1 MRLAY
6 SVTRATMPTVLL
18 VILAFA
24 VLAVLTVAHLFR
36 EHVNYNVQATI
47 RFLKDWKQSRG
58 RLRETG
64 KPIENDEIGFHD
76 PQRRLKEPQEND
88 EYS

>member
-1 MRLAY
+1 ML
-6 SVTRATMPTVLL
+6 TVLQ
-18 VILAFA
+18 VILAFMA
-24 VLAVLTVAHLFR
+24 FATLALLTVAHLFR

-64 KPIENDEIGFHD
+64 KPTENDEICFHE
-76 PQRRLKEPQEND
+76 PQRRHKEPQEND
-88 EYS
+88 EDS